1 MIMGLILEHNYG
13 PGGYQEYDYGPGGV
27 YGDFGPWSYEKP
39 DDGHGYYE
47 KHEASLREGVKK
59 LDFLWNMSPKL

>member
-1 MIMGLILEHNYG
+1 MNPVVMRSMIN
-13 PGGYQEYDYGPGGV
+13 DYGPGGV
-27 YGDFGPWSYEKP
+27 YGDFGPGSYEKP

-47 KHEASLREGVKK
+47 KHVASLREGVKK